1 MDVGDHTTSSNGSLD
16 QSIEFFVTAD
26 SQLEVTGSY
35 SLHLQV
41 FASVA
46 GKLEHLSSEVLKN
59 SSSVDCRCGSNTAV
73 RAHSTFQESVNSANW
88 ELKKK
93 LNWLALSTNKSLV
106 AMDTL
111 AHLVVVALTCSP
123 ALADL
128 DWGLFL
134 DFPMPNL
141 PPFPPFPF
149 PPA

>member
-26 SQLEVTGSY
+26 SQLEVTRSY

-46 GKLEHLSSEVLKN
+46 GKLKHLSCEVLKN
-59 SSSVDCRCGSNTAV
+59 SSSVDCRCGPNTAV
-73 RAHSTFQESVNSANW
+73 RAHSTLQESVNSTNR

-93 LNWLALSTNKSLV
+93 LIRSALSAYKSLV
-106 AMDTL
+106 AKDTL

-134 DFPMPNL
+134 DLPMPNL

>member
-1 MDVGDHTTSSNGSLD
+1 MDVGDHTTSSNGGLD
-16 QSIEFFVTAD
+16 QSVKFFVAANG
-26 SQLEVTGSY
+26 QLQVTRGY
-35 SLHLQV
+35 SLHLKV

-46 GKLEHLSSEVLKN
+46 GKLENLSGEILKN
-59 SSSVDCRCGSNTAV
+59 GSSVDCRCGSNTAV